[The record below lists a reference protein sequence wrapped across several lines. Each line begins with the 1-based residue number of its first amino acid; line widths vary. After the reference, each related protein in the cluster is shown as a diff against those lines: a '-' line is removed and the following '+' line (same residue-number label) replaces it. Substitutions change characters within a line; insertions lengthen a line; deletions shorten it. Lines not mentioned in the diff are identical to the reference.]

1 MSSLRERF
9 SEKKKRDKRKE
20 IMNSLFEFKQWERR
34 LHEYFREIRYLK
46 QNLKNLKSN
55 IARWMIKDLNDNI
68 TRKIVRL
75 TLAIKIKS
83 TVKKVI
89 KVIQNAE
96 EEKFTTDIAAT
107 THQDSFQAS
116 ESEKMFIE
124 VMKQQQ
130 ITYQEA
136 QKQNADALCNIVAS
150 FSTMIID
157 DNQSSFNC
165 IESSYKNSDFKQVA
179 FSWSFKFYSNISN
192 EEYNNN
198 NKDQSDSYF
207 SKNEDISTE
216 QVICFKCCKA
226 KHKFL
231 NCMSMTVSKNVRDRV
246 QTIVIWW
253 IEERNEYER
262 NFNQEEYE
270 NSMNNYVQKQ
280 SQTITVNMIEIRE
293 KDQLT
298 KFDQDNLMKW
308 DNDFINIFI
317 HEKVNNVN
325 MKMSWEQ
332 KWMKEIMTS
341 EKRTAKEAEF
351 QASDQ
356 RSKAV
361 LIAEQ
366 SNQLRV
372 KSRHKDQE
380 NLKWSLEN
388 FKIWNHKISLTRH
401 HFFKILQ

>member
-20 IMNSLFEFKQWERR
+20 IMNSLFEFKQRERCF
-34 LHEYFREIRYLK
+34 HEYFREIRYLK

-83 TVKKVI
+83 TVEKVI

-96 EEKFTTDIAAT
+96 EEKFTADIAAT

-130 ITYQEA
+130 MTYQEA

-165 IESSYKNSDFKQVA
+165 IESSYKNSDFKQVT
-179 FSWSFKFYSNISN
+179 FSWSFKFYSNTSN

-198 NKDQSDSYF
+198 NKDQSDSYL
-207 SKNEDISTE
+207 SKNKDISTE

-253 IEERNEYER
+253 IEKRNEYER
-262 NFNQEEYE
+262 NFNQEEYK
-270 NSMNNYVQKQ
+270 NLMNNYVQKQ

-293 KDQLT
+293 KD
-298 KFDQDNLMKW
+298 
-308 DNDFINIFI
+308 
-317 HEKVNNVN
+317 
-325 MKMSWEQ
+325 
-332 KWMKEIMTS
+332 
-341 EKRTAKEAEF
+341 
-351 QASDQ
+351 
-356 RSKAV
+356 
-361 LIAEQ
+361 
-366 SNQLRV
+366 
-372 KSRHKDQE
+372 
-380 NLKWSLEN
+380 
-388 FKIWNHKISLTRH
+388 
-401 HFFKILQ
+401 